1 MPISQ
6 DRSDLLSR
14 FRAGD
19 HAALEE
25 VYWAYVDRVEAI
37 VRNGFAQVDGA
48 APADIADVVQETF
61 ARAFADDTRRRFDGL
76 REYGPFLWSIARHA
90 LADWWRR
97 SGHTLPV
104 PDIEALV
111 ERTEDA
117 PPTSDTIEAPLAAAV
132 EEYLTGLTPEM
143 AALHRELYVHG
154 RSQREAAAALGISRQ
169 SLRTLDKR
177 LCKGLAKALKKRGL
191 EP

>member
-1 MPISQ
+1 MPIFKG
-6 DRSDLLSR
+6 RSDLLSG

-25 VYWAYVDRVEAI
+25 VYWTYVDRVEAI

-61 ARAFADDTRRRFDGL
+61 ARAFADDTRLRFDGL

-97 SGHTLPV
+97 AGRARAV
-104 PDIEALV
+104 PDFEALV
-111 ERTEDA
+111 ELTEDA
-117 PPTSDTIEAPLAAAV
+117 APEVDAVEGPVAAAV
-132 EEYLTGLTPEM
+132 EEYLAGLTPEV
-143 AALHRELYVHG
+143 AAVHRELYVRG
-154 RSQREAAAALGISRQ
+154 RSQREAAGVLGISRQ